1 MDQAT
6 MYQVERAARKAKRL
20 ELEKLLHDECLKDSA
35 RYQRARHFAHQI
47 MGTLRD
53 FVPDKLHEQAL
64 EELML
69 SAIGL
74 DVEIAQV
81 PPDRDL
87 MAKAAMDA
95 ALHGVSVTMIRRNE
109 FFEEPKDDNP

>member
-20 ELEKLLHDECLKDSA
+20 ELENLLHDECLKGSP

-47 MGTLRD
+47 MSTLRD

-74 DVEIAQV
+74 DVEIVQV
-81 PPDRDL
+81 PPERDVQDAAR
-87 MAKAAMDA
+87 MKAAMMHVA
-95 ALHGVSVTMIRRNE
+95 APIIVLRN
-109 FFEEPKDDNP
+109 D